1 MQFLIF
7 FKILMAFFI
16 KFKYIIFLDRLVKN
30 VMKALIFVLNIIKT
44 KSHHKFVM
52 ALIEL

>member
-7 FKILMAFFI
+7 FKLLMAFFI
-16 KFKYIIFLDRLVKN
+16 KFKYIIFLNHLIKN
-30 VMKALIFVLNIIKT
+30 VMKALVFVLNILKT